1 MIKNIKKKREFVLTK
16 LLNYIKNIYEITRK
30 PVMSILPGQLAFSF
44 VMTIIPVIVLI
55 AVIASTFQIS
65 LDSITEFI
73 KISFPEGVSTLLL
86 PLINGRGFDLSI
98 LTFLIAALW
107 LASTGAYAVITAS
120 DVIYE
125 VKSKNAIAKRIKS
138 IVMIFLLLTLIM
150 FMLIVPAFGDKI
162 FNLIISLKI
171 FAKVTNELTVIYLIL
186 KYPLSFI
193 LIYFNIKLIYTIAP
207 SREISSKSVTRG
219 SLFTTLMWMIITQ
232 LYSFWVNNVVH
243 YDILYG
249 SISNIIILLMWVY
262 FLAYLFTI
270 GLIINA
276 GIDKGNNVNNING
289 WIFIQKGYNILL
301 VILKKATSKVA
312 FFVV

>member
-1 MIKNIKKKREFVLTK
+1 MIKSIKKKREFVLTK
-16 LLNYIKNIYEITRK
+16 LLNYIKNIYAITRK

-125 VKSKNAIAKRIKS
+125 VKSKNIIAKRIKS
-138 IVMIFLLLTLIM
+138 IVMIFLLLALIM

-232 LYSFWVNNVVH
+232 CYSFWVNNVVH

-289 WIFIQKGYNILL
+289 
-301 VILKKATSKVA
+301 
-312 FFVV
+312 